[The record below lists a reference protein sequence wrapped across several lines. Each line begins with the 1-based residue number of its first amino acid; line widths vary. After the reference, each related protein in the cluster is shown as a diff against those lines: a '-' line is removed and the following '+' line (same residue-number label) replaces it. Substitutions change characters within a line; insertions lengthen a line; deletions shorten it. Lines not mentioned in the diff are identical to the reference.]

1 MDAAAEV
8 EKWDADAD
16 PGDSVIGINYEYF
29 DNKIKFLPSIKEVL
43 MPFGDRTGPLG
54 QGPMTGRGAGY
65 CAGYETPGYAN
76 PGGFGFGFGRG
87 RGRGFGRGY
96 GRGFYGRGMAP
107 RWGWNV
113 PPAAPTAP
121 TSKQEL
127 HMLKKIGRAH
137 V

>member
-1 MDAAAEV
+1 
-8 EKWDADAD
+8 
-16 PGDSVIGINYEYF
+16 
-29 DNKIKFLPSIKEVL
+29 

-87 RGRGFGRGY
+87 FGRGY
-96 GRGFYGRGMAP
+96 GRGFYGHGVAP

-113 PPAAPTAP
+113 PASAAPEP
-121 TSKQEL
+121 SKEQEL
-127 HMLKKIGRAH
+127 DMLKGQADALKRSLEQIEKRMQDLEAKANE
-137 V
+137 